1 MRGASAYQR
10 QGGIVVINLIP
21 LESKQDILYAKRNS
35 MLRQWVFAFL
45 LCSLLSAVI
54 LYVGYLYLRRSTV
67 SYDATLQIEKQQID
81 QQNLESTKKEVESI
95 SANLKLVTQ
104 VLSRQILF
112 SKLITQIGQ
121 AIPSG
126 TIIKD
131 LSLTQDVTGGIDLVF
146 GATDEQTG
154 TQILLNLSDP
164 ENNIFKTA
172 DLNSI
177 QCSKSENTNS
187 IDNLYPCTTTI
198 RALFS
203 DNSDFIFINPS
214 KPKEAKN

>member
-1 MRGASAYQR
+1 
-10 QGGIVVINLIP
+10 
-21 LESKQDILYAKRNS
+21 
-35 MLRQWVFAFL
+35 
-45 LCSLLSAVI
+45 
-54 LYVGYLYLRRSTV
+54 VGYLYLRQSTA

-81 QQNLESTKKEVESI
+81 QQNLESTKKEIESI

-104 VLSRQILF
+104 VLSREILF

-131 LSLTQDVTGGIDLVF
+131 LSLTQDVTGGIDLIF
-146 GATDEQTG
+146 GTTDEQTG

-177 QCSKSENTNS
+177 QCSKSESTDS
-187 IDNLYPCTTTI
+187 IDDLYPCTTTI

-214 KPKEAKN
+214 KPKEVKN